1 MSGGKGRVR
10 MNREHRRRFVQGWIA
25 ANLTMMAALVPA
37 KAQDFYA
44 GKTIEILV
52 GSAAGG
58 GFDIYARAL
67 ARHWGRF
74 IPGNPTIVVRNMP
87 GAGGARSA
95 AYVSAVAPKDGTV
108 LAAPMPGAI
117 VGPLLDENPPTGFDP
132 VRLQYPGTA

>member
-1 MSGGKGRVR
+1 MR
-10 MNREHRRRFVQGWIA
+10 HAFRRRGIFESIA
-25 ANLTMMAALVPA
+25 AAALLGMTAVAPA
-37 KAQDFYA
+37 GAADFYT

-67 ARHWGRF
+67 SRHWGKH
-74 IPGNPTIVVRNMP
+74 IPGHPTIVVRNMP

-95 AYVSAVAPKDGTV
+95 AYVSTVAPKDGTV

-117 VGPLLDENPPTGFDP
+117 VGPLLDDKAETGFDP
-132 VRLQYPGTA
+132 AKL